1 MYVGFENSSTAI
13 NGSVLTE
20 DGAVADT
27 FSIDRPTFVDED
39 RTILGVLGDH
49 VDLDAVEMV
58 SYCFAWGD
66 GQDAITDIE
75 ATTNKG
81 NRGTPG
87 FTPKQVDADI
97 FDQLV
102 ASELPVVT
110 LPGVNDR
117 LECLH
122 PYFRHYAQ
130 LSGPD
135 KVADAR
141 NAQRLVRAAG
151 GEGDRFVVAN
161 ASSSSRS
168 IVVADGRVRGAF
180 HWAGLVHGMP
190 DGDIYDALMSGEVNP
205 QQVVERAGFL
215 YKPGKG
221 RAEWEIP
228 AEYAEFDDARHRMTL
243 DHLEAAAENEELLEL
258 VFWAALHSVYSLVP
272 FAVHEGRGPLEH
284 VVVSGRLAR
293 VESPVDVRG
302 RLQSALSALGPT
314 TITEPFGTARGAAL
328 IAKDVAEGAPS
339 VLGIPVE
346 SPPAQ

>member
-1 MYVGFENSSTAI
+1 MYVGFENSSTGI
-13 NGSVLTE
+13 NVSVLSADGSV
-20 DGAVADT
+20 ADA
-27 FSIDRPTFVDED
+27 FSVDRPTFAESD
-39 RTILGVLGDH
+39 RTILDVLGDH

-66 GQDAITDIE
+66 GQDSITDIE

-97 FDQLV
+97 FDQLH
-102 ASELPVVT
+102 ASDLPVVT
-110 LPGVNDR
+110 VPGVNDR
-117 LECLH
+117 LDCLH

-141 NAQRLVRAAG
+141 NARRLVRAAG
-151 GEGDRFVVAN
+151 GEGDQFVVAN

-168 IVVADGRVRGAF
+168 LVVSDGRVRGAF
-180 HWAGLVHGMP
+180 HWTGLIHGLP
-190 DGDIYDALMSGEVNP
+190 DSDIYDALMSGEVNP
-205 QQVVERAGFL
+205 QQVIERAGFL
-215 YKPGKG
+215 FKPEKG
-221 RAEWEIP
+221 FADWEIP
-228 AEYAEFDDARHRMTL
+228 AAYAEFDDARGRMML
-243 DHLEAAAENEELLEL
+243 DHLDAAAENEALLEL
-258 VFWAALHSVYSLVP
+258 VYWAALHSVYSLVP
-272 FAVHEGRGPLEH
+272 FARHDGSGSLER

-293 VESPVDVRG
+293 VETPFDVRG
-302 RLQSALSALGPT
+302 KLQSALSTLGPV
-314 TITEPFGTARGAAL
+314 TIAEPFGTARGAAL

-346 SPPAQ
+346 DPPAR